1 MALKCKGVNMERNI
15 VKYVFICFLLL
26 TVCSCRNSE
35 KHFTFSHGAIV
46 RGDTAAKEIALVFT
60 GDGFG
65 DGGKHISELLKKD
78 NIKASF
84 FLTGN
89 FYRNREFGP
98 FIKELLKN
106 GNYLGSH
113 SDSHLLYCDWTKRDS
128 LLISKKEFTDDL
140 NNSFSEMAAFGIE
153 KEEAIYFLPPY
164 EWYNDSIAAWTCE
177 SGLQLINFTGGTRSN
192 ADYTYPGTGN
202 QYVDSK
208 TIYSS
213 IIKYEKESFSGLNGF
228 ILLIHIGTDPR
239 RTDKFYFY
247 LPELFKELKN
257 LGYRFVR
264 IDELLR
270 M

>member
-1 MALKCKGVNMERNI
+1 MIIKVRDT
-15 VKYVFICFLLL
+15 VKFAYFCIFLL
-26 TVCSCRNSE
+26 TVCSCSNREN
-35 KHFTFSHGAIV
+35 HFTLSHGAIV
-46 RGDTAAKEIALVFT
+46 RGDTTTKKIALVFT
-60 GDGFG
+60 GDEFG
-65 DGGKHISELLKKD
+65 DGGRFISETLEKE

-113 SDSHLLYCDWTKRDS
+113 SDRHLLYCDWTKRDS

-140 NNSFSEMAAFGIE
+140 NNSFFEMAAFGIE
-153 KEEAIYFLPPY
+153 KEEASYFLPPY
-164 EWYNDSIAAWTCE
+164 EWYNDSIASWSNE
-177 SGLQLINFTGGTRSN
+177 LGLKLINFTSGTDSN

-228 ILLIHIGTDPR
+228 ILLVHIGTDPR
-239 RTDKFYFY
+239 RADKFYFY
-247 LPELFKELKN
+247 LPELLKK
-257 LGYRFVR
+257 LKKRGYRFVR
-264 IDELLR
+264 IEELLR